1 MERSGPSP
9 GCETTSRDDGKTSR
23 PEQLHS
29 RRARKTIIRHQR
41 YGLEGSL
48 STGSRTY
55 TVVDIVD
62 EPEVASYNH
71 AIVAAVQ
78 TGAGTT
84 YTEIRVAPHRIVG
97 PFGTCRP

>member
-1 MERSGPSP
+1 MERSGSSP

-23 PEQLHS
+23 LEQLHS
-29 RRARKTIIRHQR
+29 KRARKTIIRHQR

-55 TVVDIVD
+55 TIVDIID

-71 AIVAAVQ
+71 AIAAAVQ
-78 TGAGTT
+78 TGAVTT
-84 YTEIRVAPHRIVG
+84 YTETRMVAQGNDG
-97 PFGTCRP
+97 PFGTIR

>member
-1 MERSGPSP
+1 MERSGSSP

-41 YGLEGSL
+41 YGLEGSS

-71 AIVAAVQ
+71 AIVAASQ
-78 TGAGTT
+78 NRSRHDT
-84 YTEIRVAPHRIVG
+84 YRKPRRTARHGRD
-97 PFGTCRP
+97 FTHL